1 MLKARFITPYMNKNT
16 QPRRAV
22 LKVSYSRPHQ
32 ADTCENDYLYNERKR
47 VMKKTGLI
55 LALVFVFVLS
65 VPQIAYANMAAP
77 KEADI
82 GSSIT
87 FEKNDAI
94 SVLSEVL
101 DITVDG
107 SEADIVATY
116 KMKNTTDE
124 SISTQS
130 MFLSPNIKN
139 SGVKVVVNDK
149 DTSFTVEK
157 YALNYD
163 TKIKTDDWQYV
174 VLTDDEIASRNE
186 EQTVDTITFEMDFA
200 PNEEYDVIV
209 SYRYRLGG
217 YPDYDFN
224 AKRGEIEYYLAPA
237 VMWKNFSN
245 LTINLYLDKD
255 MPVVTSSNLKFE
267 KVGTRTYQYVSNK
280 LPEENL
286 EIVIDEN
293 WWQNI
298 FSTLRSP
305 YFFMSLM
312 MYLSFILIVLAICL
326 FIVWRLRKKKKRNRY
341 NQRL

>member
-1 MLKARFITPYMNKNT
+1 
-16 QPRRAV
+16 
-22 LKVSYSRPHQ
+22 VSDT
-32 ADTCENDYLYNERKR
+32 ADYIEEGC
-47 VMKKTGLI
+47 MKKTILI
-55 LALVFVFVLS
+55 FAFVLVFASSF
-65 VPQIAYANMAAP
+65 PQVAYANMAAP

-87 FEKNDAI
+87 FEKNDAV

-101 DITVDG
+101 NITVDG
-107 SEADIVATY
+107 SEADIVAIY
-116 KMKNTTDE
+116 KMKNTADE

-149 DTSFTVEK
+149 VTSFTVET
-157 YALNYD
+157 YAFNYD
-163 TKIKTDDWQYV
+163 TEIKIIDWQYV
-174 VLTDDEIASRNE
+174 VLTDAEIASYDE
-186 EQTVDTITFEMDFA
+186 EQTVDSITFEMDFA

-237 VMWKNFSN
+237 AMWKDFVN
-245 LTINLYLDKD
+245 LTINLHLDKD
-255 MPVVTSSNLKFE
+255 MPIVANSNLNFE
-267 KVGTRTYQYVSNK
+267 KVGTRTYQYISDK

-293 WWQNI
+293 WWQTI

-305 YFFMSLM
+305 YLLMTLM
-312 MYLSFILIVLAICL
+312 MFSPFTLLVLAGGI
-326 FIVWRLRKKKKRNRY
+326 FIVWYLRKKKKS
-341 NQRL
+341 

>member
-1 MLKARFITPYMNKNT
+1 MRGRI
-16 QPRRAV
+16 
-22 LKVSYSRPHQ
+22 
-32 ADTCENDYLYNERKR
+32 
-47 VMKKTGLI
+47 VMKKISLI
-55 LALVFVFVLS
+55 FAFVLVFELS
-65 VPQIAYANMAAP
+65 IPQVAYANMAAP
-77 KEADI
+77 MEADI
-82 GSSIT
+82 GSTIT
-87 FEKNDAI
+87 FENNDAV
-94 SVLSEVL
+94 SVLSEAL
-101 DITVDG
+101 DITVGG

-130 MFLSPNIKN
+130 MFLSPNIEN
-139 SGVKVVVNDK
+139 SDVKVVVNDK
-149 DTSFTVEK
+149 DTSFTVET

-163 TKIKTDDWQYV
+163 TEIKTNDWQYV
-174 VLTDDEIASRNE
+174 VLTNDEIASRNE
-186 EQTVDTITFEMDFA
+186 EQTVDTIVFEMDFA

-224 AKRGEIEYYLAPA
+224 VKKGVIKYYLAPA
-237 VMWKNFSN
+237 AMWKDFSN

-255 MPVVTSSNLKFE
+255 MPVVTSSNPEFK
-267 KVGTRTYQYVSNK
+267 KVGMRTYQYISDK

-305 YFFMSLM
+305 YLPMTLM
-312 MYLSFILIVLAICL
+312 MFSPFILIALAVGI
-326 FIVWRLRKKKKRNRY
+326 FIVLRLRKKKK
-341 NQRL
+341 QKTL

>member
-1 MLKARFITPYMNKNT
+1 MK
-16 QPRRAV
+16 
-22 LKVSYSRPHQ
+22 KVS
-32 ADTCENDYLYNERKR
+32 
-47 VMKKTGLI
+47 LI
-55 LALVFVFVLS
+55 FAFVLIFALS
-65 VPQIAYANMAAP
+65 IPQVAFANMAAP
-77 KEADI
+77 NEADI

-87 FEKNDAI
+87 FEKNDAV

-101 DITVDG
+101 DIIVDG

-139 SGVKVVVNDK
+139 SGVKVVVNGK
-149 DTSFTVEK
+149 DTSFTAET

-163 TKIKTDDWQYV
+163 TKIKTNDWQYV
-174 VLTDDEIASRNE
+174 VLTDDGKASRNE
-186 EQTVDTITFEMDFA
+186 EQAVDAITFEMDFA

-217 YPDYDFN
+217 YPDYDFDV
-224 AKRGEIEYYLAPA
+224 KRGEIEYYLAPA
-237 VMWKNFSN
+237 AMWKDFSN

-267 KVGTRTYQYVSNK
+267 KVATRTYQYISDK
-280 LPEENL
+280 LPKDNL
-286 EIVIDEN
+286 KIVIDEN

-298 FSTLRSP
+298 ISSLRSP
-305 YFFMSLM
+305 YLPMTLM
-312 MYLSFILIVLAICL
+312 MFSPFILIALAVGI
-326 FIVWRLRKKKKRNRY
+326 FTVWRLRKKIKHKS
-341 NQRL
+341 

>member
-1 MLKARFITPYMNKNT
+1 
-16 QPRRAV
+16 
-22 LKVSYSRPHQ
+22 
-32 ADTCENDYLYNERKR
+32 
-47 VMKKTGLI
+47 MKKISLI
-55 LALVFVFVLS
+55 FAFVLVFALS
-65 VPQIAYANMAAP
+65 IPQVAYANMAAP

-87 FEKNDAI
+87 FEKNDAV

-149 DTSFTVEK
+149 DTSFTVEN

-163 TKIKTDDWQYV
+163 TEIKTNDWQYV

-186 EQTVDTITFEMDFA
+186 EQTVETITFEMDFA

-217 YPDYDFN
+217 YPEYDFN
-224 AKRGEIEYYLAPA
+224 AKRGEIEYYLVPA
-237 VMWKNFSN
+237 AMWKDFLN

-267 KVGTRTYQYVSNK
+267 KVGTRTYQYISDK

-286 EIVIDEN
+286 EIDIDEN

-305 YFFMSLM
+305 YLPMSLM
-312 MYLSFILIVLAICL
+312 MFSPFILIALAVGI
-326 FIVWRLRKKKKRNRY
+326 FTVWRLRKKKRNKS
-341 NQRL
+341 

>member
-1 MLKARFITPYMNKNT
+1 MK
-16 QPRRAV
+16 
-22 LKVSYSRPHQ
+22 KVS
-32 ADTCENDYLYNERKR
+32 
-47 VMKKTGLI
+47 LI
-55 LALVFVFVLS
+55 FAFVLIFALS
-65 VPQIAYANMAAP
+65 IPQVAFANMAAP

-87 FEKNDAI
+87 FEKNDAV

-139 SGVKVVVNDK
+139 SGVKVVVNGK
-149 DTSFTVEK
+149 DTSFTAET

-163 TKIKTDDWQYV
+163 TKIKTNDWQYV

-217 YPDYDFN
+217 YPDYDFDV
-224 AKRGEIEYYLAPA
+224 KRGEIEYYLAPA
-237 VMWKNFSN
+237 AMWKDFSN

-267 KVGTRTYQYVSNK
+267 KVATRTYQYISDK
-280 LPEENL
+280 LPKDNL
-286 EIVIDEN
+286 KIVIDEN

-298 FSTLRSP
+298 ISSLRSP
-305 YFFMSLM
+305 YLPMTLM
-312 MYLSFILIVLAICL
+312 MFSPFILIALAVGI
-326 FIVWRLRKKKKRNRY
+326 FTVWRLRKKIKHKS
-341 NQRL
+341 

>member
-1 MLKARFITPYMNKNT
+1 
-16 QPRRAV
+16 
-22 LKVSYSRPHQ
+22 
-32 ADTCENDYLYNERKR
+32 
-47 VMKKTGLI
+47 MKKISLI
-55 LALVFVFVLS
+55 FAFVLVFALS
-65 VPQIAYANMAAP
+65 IPQVAYANMAAP

-87 FEKNDAI
+87 FENNDAV

-101 DITVDG
+101 DITVEG

-130 MFLSPNIKN
+130 MFLSPNIEN

-149 DTSFTVEK
+149 DTSFKVET

-163 TKIKTDDWQYV
+163 TEIKTKDWQYV

-186 EQTVDTITFEMDFA
+186 EQTVDTIIFEMDFA

-209 SYRYRLGG
+209 SYRYCLGG

-224 AKRGEIEYYLAPA
+224 VKKGIIKYYLAPA
-237 VMWKNFSN
+237 VMWKDFSN

-267 KVGTRTYQYVSNK
+267 KLGTRTYKYISDK

-286 EIVIDEN
+286 EIVIDES

-298 FSTLRSP
+298 FSTIKSP
-305 YFFMSLM
+305 YLPMTLIMFFP
-312 MYLSFILIVLAICL
+312 FILIVLAVGI
-326 FIVWRLRKKKKRNRY
+326 FTVWRLRKKKNHKS
-341 NQRL
+341 

>member
-1 MLKARFITPYMNKNT
+1 
-16 QPRRAV
+16 
-22 LKVSYSRPHQ
+22 
-32 ADTCENDYLYNERKR
+32 
-47 VMKKTGLI
+47 MKKISLI
-55 LALVFVFVLS
+55 FAFVLIFALS
-65 VPQIAYANMAAP
+65 IPQVAYANMAAP

-87 FEKNDAI
+87 FEKNDAV

-139 SGVKVVVNDK
+139 SGVKIVVNDK
-149 DTSFTVEK
+149 DISFTVEN
-157 YALNYD
+157 YELNYD
-163 TKIKTDDWQYV
+163 TEIKTNDWQYV

-237 VMWKNFSN
+237 AMWKDFLN

-255 MPVVTSSNLKFE
+255 IPVVTSSNLKFE
-267 KVGTRTYQYVSNK
+267 KMGTRTYQYISDK

-305 YFFMSLM
+305 YLPMTLM
-312 MYLSFILIVLAICL
+312 MFSPFILIVLAVVI
-326 FIVWRLRKKKKRNRY
+326 FIVWRLRKNKKQKS
-341 NQRL
+341 

>member
-1 MLKARFITPYMNKNT
+1 
-16 QPRRAV
+16 
-22 LKVSYSRPHQ
+22 
-32 ADTCENDYLYNERKR
+32 
-47 VMKKTGLI
+47 MKKISLI
-55 LALVFVFVLS
+55 FAFVLVFELS
-65 VPQIAYANMAAP
+65 IPQVAYANMAAP
-77 KEADI
+77 MEADI
-82 GSSIT
+82 GSTIT
-87 FEKNDAI
+87 FENNDAV
-94 SVLSEVL
+94 SVLSEAL
-101 DITVDG
+101 DITVGG

-130 MFLSPNIKN
+130 MFLSPNIEN
-139 SGVKVVVNDK
+139 SDVKVVVNDK
-149 DTSFTVEK
+149 DTSFTVET

-163 TKIKTDDWQYV
+163 TEIKTNDWQYV
-174 VLTDDEIASRNE
+174 VLTNDEIASRNE
-186 EQTVDTITFEMDFA
+186 EQTVDTIVFEMDFA

-224 AKRGEIEYYLAPA
+224 VKKGVIKYYLAPA
-237 VMWKNFSN
+237 AMWKDFSN

-255 MPVVTSSNLKFE
+255 MPVVTSSNPEFK
-267 KVGTRTYQYVSNK
+267 KVGMRTYQYISDK

-305 YFFMSLM
+305 YLPMTLM
-312 MYLSFILIVLAICL
+312 MFSPFILIALAVGI
-326 FIVWRLRKKKKRNRY
+326 FIVLRLRKKKK
-341 NQRL
+341 QKTL

>member
-1 MLKARFITPYMNKNT
+1 
-16 QPRRAV
+16 
-22 LKVSYSRPHQ
+22 
-32 ADTCENDYLYNERKR
+32 
-47 VMKKTGLI
+47 MKKISLI
-55 LALVFVFVLS
+55 LAFVLVFALPISQV
-65 VPQIAYANMAAP
+65 AYANMAAP
-77 KEADI
+77 EEADI

-87 FEKNDAI
+87 FENNDSV
-94 SVLSEVL
+94 SVLSEAL
-101 DITVDG
+101 DITVNG

-130 MFLSPNIKN
+130 MFLSPNIEN

-149 DTSFTVEK
+149 DISFTVET
-157 YALNYD
+157 YDLNYD
-163 TKIKTDDWQYV
+163 TEIKTDDWQYV

-224 AKRGEIEYYLAPA
+224 AKKGVIKYYLAPA
-237 VMWKNFSN
+237 AMWKDFSN

-255 MPVVTSSNLKFE
+255 MPVVTSSNLKLE
-267 KVGTRTYQYVSNK
+267 KLGTRTYQYISDK
-280 LPEENL
+280 LPKENL

-305 YFFMSLM
+305 YLPMTLM
-312 MYLSFILIVLAICL
+312 MLSPFILIVLAVGI
-326 FIVWRLRKKKKRNRY
+326 FTVWRLRKKKKHKS
-341 NQRL
+341 